1 MFLWISL
8 VIYCLLGYLP
18 SSFKLHSNNWL
29 NSDAI
34 FPSKSFFILQQTL
47 DLIVFNLQHLEM
59 SADKENWLQSMVS
72 SRSEMLLFWCY
83 RSFWLQCEHS
93 VYTRSQNTN
102 CDHKNTNRDQKNTV
116 TITKIQNHYHDHT
129 MQNNDHKIQTHDHKN
144 TKSWLQNHDHKRQ
157 DHDHKIQ
164 IHNDKIQS
172 HDGNT

>member
-47 DLIVFNLQHLEM
+47 DLIVFNLQHLEI

-93 VYTRSQNTN
+93 VYTRSQNT
-102 CDHKNTNRDQKNTV
+102 
-116 TITKIQNHYHDHT
+116 ITKYKLWPQKY
-129 MQNNDHKIQTHDHKN
+129 KSWPKKYSHDHKN
-144 TKSWLQNHDHKRQ
+144 TKSLSWS
-157 DHDHKIQ
+157 
-164 IHNDKIQS
+164 HNAK
-172 HDGNT
+172 